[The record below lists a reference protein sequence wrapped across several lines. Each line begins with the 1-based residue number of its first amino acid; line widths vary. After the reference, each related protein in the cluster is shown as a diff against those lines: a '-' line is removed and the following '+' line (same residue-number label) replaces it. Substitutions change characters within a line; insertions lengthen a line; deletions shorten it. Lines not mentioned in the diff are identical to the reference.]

1 MVPTGPAELLSM
13 PGGASEEPVHI
24 TGMVHVNI
32 NCRDFDRSWPFYERL
47 GFEVVWMVPETNTP
61 EVAAAVGMPPYR
73 VKGAIMAIPGADP
86 PVVIDLLEWVSPS
99 DNADPYP
106 HLYRP
111 GLARLALATNDLD
124 ADLAELVA
132 SGVTLVGPPAAVMI
146 DERNGTRFVC
156 FRDPDGTFLEL
167 VERFVLDPSIR

>member
-1 MVPTGPAELLSM
+1 M

-32 NCRDFDRSWPFYERL
+32 NRRDFDRSRPFYERL
-47 GFEVVWMVPETNTP
+47 GFEVVWMVPETNAP

-86 PVVIDLLEWVSPS
+86 P
-99 DNADPYP
+99 
-106 HLYRP
+106 
-111 GLARLALATNDLD
+111 
-124 ADLAELVA
+124 AELA
-132 SGVTLVGPPAAVMI
+132 AFGVTLVGPPATVMI
-146 DERNGTRFVC
+146 DERHGTRFVC

-167 VERFVLDPSIR
+167 VERFALDPSIR